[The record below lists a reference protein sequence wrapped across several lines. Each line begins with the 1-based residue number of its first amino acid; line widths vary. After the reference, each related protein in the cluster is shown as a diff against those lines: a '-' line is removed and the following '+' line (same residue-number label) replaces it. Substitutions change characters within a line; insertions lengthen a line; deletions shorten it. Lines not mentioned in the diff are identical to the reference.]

1 MGVLN
6 KDGRVDYESLAK
18 MADGLMSAQQAH
30 IERLE
35 AMIAKQQGFIDQ
47 LLISI
52 QPPAARK
59 GLAGIKKLTE
69 E

>member
-18 MADGLMSAQQAH
+18 MADGLLSAQQAH
-30 IERLE
+30 IARLE
-35 AMIAKQQGFIDQ
+35 VMIAKQQGFIDQ
-47 LLISI
+47 LLSN
-52 QPPAARK
+52 QAPAPRK